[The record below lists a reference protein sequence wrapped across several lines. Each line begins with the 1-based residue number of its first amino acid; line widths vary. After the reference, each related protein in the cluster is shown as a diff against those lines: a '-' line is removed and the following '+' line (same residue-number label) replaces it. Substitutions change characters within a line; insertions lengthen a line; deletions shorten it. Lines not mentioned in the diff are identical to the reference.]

1 MNQDELKKQVAQAAL
16 QYIPDNAIIGIGSG
30 STVNYFID
38 ALTTKKSKIKGM
50 VAASIET
57 EKKLK
62 KIGIPVYDLNSVD
75 VMPIYIDSAD
85 EFTDF
90 KCLLKGG
97 GGALTRE
104 KIIATFAKQFIC
116 IVDGSKEVKILG
128 KFPVTVEVIPI
139 ARGLVARAMVKLG
152 GAPEYRA
159 GFLTDNDNI
168 ILDVYQLDLTQPIKM
183 EETINNI
190 TGVVCNG
197 IFAKRGAD
205 KILIANSQGIREI
218 N

>member
-1 MNQDELKKQVAQAAL
+1 MNQTELKKQAAQAAL

-38 ALTTKKSKIKGM
+38 ALTNKKSKIKGA
-50 VAASIET
+50 VAASVET
-57 EKKLK
+57 ANRLK

-75 VMPIYIDSAD
+75 VLPVYIDSAD
-85 EFTDF
+85 EFTNF
-90 KCLLKGG
+90 KYLLKGG

-116 IVDGSKEVKILG
+116 IVDESKEVKVLG
-128 KFPVTVEVIPI
+128 KFPVAIEVIPI

-152 GAPEYRA
+152 GVPEYRA
-159 GFLTDNDNI
+159 GFLTDNGNI

-197 IFAKRGAD
+197 IFAKRSAD
-205 KILIANSQGIREI
+205 KILIANSQDIREI